1 MRTLALAPA
10 IERSIAGSD
19 APGRRSPLESS
30 FVEAVVLTVA
40 SLSAFNGRPIDPQGL
55 LPFLVALAGVVL
67 AGLMIRRA
75 PSIAWLA
82 AIGASYSASTLYFAR
97 ASSLQPGQV
106 DLLLWIVIVGAASAW
121 AFLTLKIAGRY
132 ATRPGNRLEPIALP
146 LTAAGLAW
154 LAIACVTTILLVLA
168 GQRTPDPALNW
179 IDVATAPTSL
189 YLPLLLVV
197 TALGVLVDVR
207 AARDRARLRLEAP
220 PGSTRTEH
228 LWQLGIATLRE
239 LVPGQTAAEE
249 ATVAA
254 ERTRLAG
261 DLHASVLP
269 GLRRAIA
276 EAEAGGDPDVLARQ
290 LRSVDTELERLM
302 ADRWPVVLEAF
313 GLVAALEDL
322 AERIETD
329 TGRAVQID
337 VERAGDR
344 PPPAIER
351 TAWRVAEL
359 AVDNAT
365 RHAGASDITV
375 TVAVEPD
382 RVSLAIADD
391 GRGFDAGAPGAVRV
405 GARGLADANR
415 RALAVGATI
424 RIESRT
430 GGGTTV
436 AFDWVARRA

>member
-10 IERSIAGSD
+10 IERSIAGTER
-19 APGRRSPLESS
+19 PGRRSPLRYS
-30 FVEAVVLTVA
+30 VDQALILTVL
-40 SLSAFNGRPIDPQGL
+40 SLGALTGRGDGPAMF
-55 LPFLVALAGVVL
+55 LPLLVAAGGICLAYL
-67 AGLMIRRA
+67 TIDRA
-75 PSIAWLA
+75 PSVAWLA
-82 AIGASYSASTLYFAR
+82 AILAAYAASTLYFAK
-97 ASSLQPGQV
+97 ASALAPNDVGLVFWVSV
-106 DLLLWIVIVGAASAW
+106 VGAASAM
-121 AFLTLKIAGRY
+121 AFLTVKIAARY
-132 ATRPGNRLEPIALP
+132 ATRMGRRLDPIALP
-146 LTAAGLAW
+146 LSAALLAW
-154 LAIACVTTILLVLA
+154 LALACLTTILLVLA
-168 GQRTPDPALNW
+168 GQRTADPAFNW
-179 IDVATAPTSL
+179 IDIATAPTLL
-189 YLPLLLVV
+189 YLPLLLTVA
-197 TALGVLVDVR
+197 ALGVVADIR
-207 AARDRARLRLEAP
+207 AARDRARLADAGS
-220 PGSTRTEH
+220 PGANRRDD

-249 ATVAA
+249 AT
-254 ERTRLAG
+254 LA
-261 DLHASVLP
+261 
-269 GLRRAIA
+269 A

-290 LRSVDTELERLM
+290 LRTVDTELERLM

-365 RHAGASDITV
+365 RHADASDITV
-375 TVAVEPD
+375 TVAVDPD

-391 GRGFDAGAPGAVRV
+391 GRGFDPGAPGAVRV

-424 RIESRT
+424 RIESQA

-436 AFDWVARRA
+436 SFDWVARRA